1 MYHRIKEKNV
11 INPYRYTSTPTHTN
25 VTECT
30 RLSEQKQTLLEDYKV
45 KLMVFLTD
53 LKSDKDSRN

>member
-1 MYHRIKEKNV
+1 
-11 INPYRYTSTPTHTN
+11 
-25 VTECT
+25 
-30 RLSEQKQTLLEDYKV
+30 LSEQKQTLLEDYKV